1 MKVNKIL
8 KKLETKVDNLY
19 DTLYSIRDI
28 FDDIEDEEIDFIVN
42 GFIEQIELSIAE
54 GSICVT
60 DIQEQI
66 RDIAEKE
73 LI

>member
-8 KKLETKVDNLY
+8 KKLETRVDNLY

-42 GFIEQIELSIAE
+42 GFIEQVELSIAE

-66 RDIAEKE
+66 KDIAEKE

>member
-8 KKLETKVDNLY
+8 KKLETRVDNLY

-42 GFIEQIELSIAE
+42 GFIEQVELSIAE

-60 DIQEQI
+60 DIHI
-66 RDIAEKE
+66 TI
-73 LI
+73 IYS

>member
-42 GFIEQIELSIAE
+42 GFIEQVELSIAE

-66 RDIAEKE
+66 KDIAEKE